1 MHNMICVKDKITR
14 HIKGINF
21 WLEEEEESNNVV
33 K

>member
-21 WLEEEEESNNVV
+21 WLEEEESNNVV